1 METWFLRLVLILA
14 YEFLAFGIITP
25 YIILARGLE
34 PFLLWFIINTIPWA
48 AIIYYREELGIKRAQ
63 KEMSGFIGTNRATQ
77 ALNELVDMLPK
88 HHDNG
93 DDHREKADRSK
104 SK

>member
-1 METWFLRLVLILA
+1 METWILPFVLILA

-25 YIILARGLE
+25 YIILVGGLV
-34 PFLLWFIINTIPWA
+34 PFLLWFITNTAPWA

-63 KEMSGFIGTNRATQ
+63 QKMSGFIGTNRATQ
-77 ALNELVDMLPK
+77 ALNELIDMLPK
-88 HHDNG
+88 HHHDE
-93 DDHREKADRSK
+93 DDQYDKADRSK